1 MKPDFASVKMIDFWQ
16 GLLFQ
21 PKCRFSIISV
31 KHTEKMF
38 STCTLTGGGSNYSA
52 TTEAS
57 SFEAWRRGNRR
68 YLIGANEGQLRKMQ
82 FVSESK
88 QTLKAE
94 YA

>member
-1 MKPDFASVKMIDFWQ
+1 MKPDVAIVKMIDFWQ

-21 PKCRFSIISV
+21 PKCRFSNISV

-57 SFEAWRRGNRR
+57 SSEVLRPGNREH
-68 YLIGANEGQLRKMQ
+68 LTSCK
-82 FVSESK
+82 
-88 QTLKAE
+88 
-94 YA
+94 